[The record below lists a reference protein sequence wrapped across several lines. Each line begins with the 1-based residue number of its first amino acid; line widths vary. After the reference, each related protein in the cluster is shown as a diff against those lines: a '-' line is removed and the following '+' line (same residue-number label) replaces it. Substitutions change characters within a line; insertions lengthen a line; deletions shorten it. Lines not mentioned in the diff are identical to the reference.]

1 MMVTGTRIVFG
12 MKFMI
17 LSGLGLALV
26 GIPLYRHFSK
36 KNKTKKLSQKYKN
49 HHLLL
54 IVEAQRLDK
63 NLEEFAFISKNEA
76 EKIISN
82 ATLAYCFADGD
93 SNGQNI
99 SNGVQ
104 YLDDPIDY
112 SSSQE
117 ILVELYLSAD
127 VSIST
132 EKLDRVEIKEALNPN
147 EKVQIKKIKILRTA
161 YSIED
166 FYSI

>member
-36 KNKTKKLSQKYKN
+36 KKKTKKLSQKYKN
-49 HHLLL
+49 H
-54 IVEAQRLDK
+54 
-63 NLEEFAFISKNEA
+63 EA